1 MEDWRLAVALGSFQ
15 AAEGGILCGIGIK
28 RCRVPHDILHQR
40 FFVLFWH
47 GIAALQRL
55 NYDSK
60 SSFLL
65 AQAADIKYK
74 TSGNWTMVLFARD
87 WPNKERAAFRFCFN
101 WADSITRNKWP
112 FFERRLD
119 FPLISLTSFHGWNE
133 TKLDFISIP
142 SCIFLSCIRSMYR
155 IPSKFRWI
163 KTKAATSTYSNSP
176 RFLLNFNAK
185 KSSTVRKKKWISTR
199 VRLVFLLDVNQN
211 TSRFQTRITTRI
223 QLDWFK
229 TRVVSSLHSNILEKN
244 EKNLC

>member
-1 MEDWRLAVALGSFQ
+1 MCWLESYPQMFWIHKSNY
-15 AAEGGILCGIGIK
+15 
-28 RCRVPHDILHQR
+28 RCWNIDMCLLDVCT
-40 FFVLFWH
+40 
-47 GIAALQRL
+47 RL
-55 NYDSK
+55 NYLLFYHSQNLMMPLDRRSLSSSKDSK

-142 SCIFLSCIRSMYR
+142 SCIFLSCIRSTHR

-185 KSSTVRKKKWISTR
+185 NSSTVRKK
-199 VRLVFLLDVNQN
+199 
-211 TSRFQTRITTRI
+211 
-223 QLDWFK
+223 
-229 TRVVSSLHSNILEKN
+229 N
-244 EKNLC
+244 ESVLACGLFSCWM

>member
-47 GIAALQRL
+47 RIAALQRL

-74 TSGNWTMVLFARD
+74 TSGNWTIMLFARD

-229 TRVVSSLHSNILEKN
+229 IRV
-244 EKNLC
+244 